1 MIQMAF
7 SKRLKWEMTG
17 GCYGVSHMSP
27 HWSPQVAHRVAAG
40 ADGIL
45 LERSVM
51 KEDEKWGW
59 VYSGESKKDEWL

>member
-1 MIQMAF
+1 MGLI
-7 SKRLKWEMTG
+7 
-17 GCYGVSHMSP
+17 
-27 HWSPQVAHRVAAG
+27 WSLLISTSVTAG
-40 ADGIL
+40 ADGTL